1 MENLVLEAFWQ
12 TFLHNT
18 GRDPSL
24 RYAATYSF
32 DLTQDVAHELLEL
45 VLKGQKRA
53 TASSLTCYEKEGE
66 AVPQPGD
73 LSVLT
78 EFDGTPRCVVE
89 TTKVTIVP
97 YRDMTF
103 DLCRLEGED
112 DTLES
117 WRQSHSHYFAEESRM
132 VGYEFMPD
140 MPVIFEEF
148 RVVYREDAP
157 EEMATFF
164 EKRLQ
169 GYDEHMLAAVEGC
182 AEGYE
187 ALAAA
192 LPEGTAS
199 LLDLGCGTGLELAPI
214 FRRFPQANVTGVDM
228 TQAMLDQLAA
238 KYPNKAL
245 RLICGDYTA
254 APFEGAPFDAA
265 VSFETMHHL
274 AEDAKR
280 ALYGRIREALA
291 PGGVYLEGDYMVL
304 TDEEEQACARDAA
317 RLCEENGLTG
327 AQRFHMD
334 TPFTVSHQCR
344 LLREAGFTRVEQLF
358 RQGNTTLLKAEK

>member
-1 MENLVLEAFWQ
+1 MDNPALEPFWQ
-12 TFLHNT
+12 TFLQST

-24 RYAATYSF
+24 RYSAAYSF
-32 DLTQDVAHELLEL
+32 DLTQDVAHALLEL
-45 VLKGQKRA
+45 VLKGRKRA

-66 AVPQPGD
+66 AVPRPGD
-73 LSVLT
+73 LCVLT

-89 TTKVTIVP
+89 TTKVTILP

-117 WRQSHSHYFAEESRM
+117 WQRSHSRYFSEEGGM
-132 VGYEFMPD
+132 VGYDFTPD

-148 RVVYREDAP
+148 RVVYRADAP
-157 EEMATFF
+157 EEMTGFF

-169 GYDEHMLAAVEGC
+169 GYDEHMLTAVAGC

-187 ALAAA
+187 TLAAA
-192 LPEGTAS
+192 LPEGLAS
-199 LLDLGCGTGLELAPI
+199 LLDLGCGTGLELAPV
-214 FRRFPQANVTGVDM
+214 FRRFPQVAVTGVDM
-228 TQAMLDQLAA
+228 TQAMLNRLKA
-238 KYPNKAL
+238 KYPDKAL
-245 RLICGDYTA
+245 RLVCGDYTA

-265 VSFETMHHL
+265 ISFETMHHL

-280 ALYGRIREALA
+280 VLYTKIREALA

-304 TDEEEQACARDAA
+304 TSGEEQACAQEAA
-317 RLCEENGLTG
+317 RLSKENELSNAKT
-327 AQRFHMD
+327 FHLD
-334 TPFTVSHQCR
+334 TPFTVSHQCK
-344 LLREAGFTRVEQLF
+344 LLREAGFTRVTQLF
-358 RQGNTTLLKAEK
+358 RQGNTTILKAEK